1 MRITHGSEAVRNLPA
16 SPSVRRSSQPRLW
29 RETGRWSL
37 SPGTLVTVKSE
48 WMPQYRK
55 PGVTTSGVVKALS
68 PNGKVVRVQMDDLG
82 DSYIAVEH
90 VEPASAEPG
99 MRFRRRHALAVR

>member
-1 MRITHGSEAVRNLPA
+1 
-16 SPSVRRSSQPRLW
+16 
-29 RETGRWSL
+29 
-37 SPGTLVTVKSE
+37 
-48 WMPQYRK
+48 
-55 PGVTTSGVVKALS
+55 VKALS